1 MKTNYTIDFE
11 FKELGL
17 ELKENKK
24 KVLAGV
30 TGQILHG
37 RVTAVMGPS
46 GAGKTTFLSTLS
58 GKVSQGNIIGDVYPI
73 AQILLE
79 VLSHYCSR

>member
-1 MKTNYTIDFE
+1 MYI
-11 FKELGL
+11 LGG
-17 ELKENKK
+17 K

-30 TGQILHG
+30 TGNIRHG

-58 GKVSQGNIIGDVYPI
+58 GKVSTGTILGNVSINGQKDDITNYKKVMGFVP
-73 AQILLE
+73 QE
-79 VLSHYCSR
+79 VSH